1 MRLQSRLIALS
12 LLFLA
17 AAAPAMAQNAEAGA
31 VVFKQRCSTC
41 HTATPGQRHGVG
53 PNLAGLAGRRAA
65 SGDFNYSTALR
76 NSGLTWDAATLDR
89 FLAGPSK
96 LVPGTRMLIP
106 VPDPKQR
113 ADLIAYLGTLKN

>member
-1 MRLQSRLIALS
+1 MRSQSRLIALS
-12 LLFLA
+12 LLLLA

-41 HTATPGQRHGVG
+41 HTMTPGQRHGVG
-53 PNLAGLAGRRAA
+53 PNLAGVAGRRAA
-65 SGDFNYSTALR
+65 STDFNYSTALR

-106 VPDPKQR
+106 VADAKQR
-113 ADLIAYLGTLKN
+113 ADLVAYLGTLRK

>member
-1 MRLQSRLIALS
+1 MRSQSRLITLA

-41 HTATPGQRHGVG
+41 HTTASGQRHGVG

-65 SGDFNYSTALR
+65 STDFSYSTALR
-76 NSGLTWDAATLDR
+76 NSGLSWDAATLDR
-89 FLAGPSK
+89 FLAAPSK

-106 VPDPKQR
+106 IADAKQR
-113 ADLIAYLGTLKN
+113 ADLVAYLGALKK